1 MKTRKMN
8 KRSFLMHCSLDAAVW
23 LSCTTDVLT
32 GQTVKETR
40 NLPAFNALTLT
51 MSADVYLSQGDH
63 QSVQVEADKG
73 SLEYIETETS
83 GNTLVV
89 KTREGHWHNLG
100 HVKIYITM
108 PDIN

>member
-8 KRSFLMHCSLDAAVW
+8 KMSFLAMILGCSVW
-23 LSCTTDVLT
+23 LSCASDILT

-40 NLPAFNALTLT
+40 NLPAFNALNLT

-73 SLEYIETETS
+73 SLEYIETEIRRKYP
-83 GNTLVV
+83 GCKKPGWPLA
-89 KTREGHWHNLG
+89 
-100 HVKIYITM
+100 
-108 PDIN
+108 